1 MQQARAARLQRTLTR
16 SVESVRQFGRRSPYA
31 AAWFVVAV
39 LLVAMALAAPVV
51 APRDPINPNFSS
63 MQKSPNGQYWFGTDQ
78 LGRDVLSRVIHGTRV
93 SLFVALAS
101 VVLGTTVGA
110 VWGVASG
117 YIGGRFDM
125 VSQRLVEILMAM
137 PGLILAFVLAL
148 VLGAGMWTVIVAI
161 AVTRVPFGVRVV
173 RSVALTV
180 KESVYVEA
188 ARAVGASQVRIM
200 IRHIAPQCFAPY
212 IVLATVNLGTAIVTE
227 ASLSFLGLGIR
238 PPTPTWGSMLGE
250 AANLLVPR
258 WWLVVFPGIFITLAV
273 LAFNLFGDG
282 LRDALDPRLR
292 GTR

>member
-63 MQKSPNGQYWFGTDQ
+63 MQASPNGQYWFGTDQ